1 MLKMAKKKKKKKNET
16 AKMHIKCYAYI
27 DLCQEI
33 EPKVS
38 RRTAG
43 TLVPI

>member
-1 MLKMAKKKKKKKNET
+1 MLKMAKKKNQNET

-38 RRTAG
+38 LRTAG
-43 TLVPI
+43 ILAPI